1 MLRLQLRR
9 RLVEVY
15 QEDIFRLQELLQR
28 NLQIGTLLSLRI
40 RGQCRQLVVAQ
51 FPTSHFVVHP
61 DHGGEGA
68 DIAPVTVK
76 AVLSW

>member
-40 RGQCRQLVVAQ
+40 RGQCRQLVVECPPQHRAV
-51 FPTSHFVVHP
+51 FRIMEVKVR
-61 DHGGEGA
+61 